1 MVYLYDAC
9 DQISDFCHPQ
19 LLRKMRRKISW
30 TDGRTDR
37 GKTVYPP
44 PPSGSVGI
52 IKTWLTVPVCYI
64 IEDNFRL
71 RLFCNFKN
79 VFLPSKVHGE
89 LEIAVQ
95 IDGFMVF
102 NTIFNNISVI
112 SWKWVLLVE
121 EIWENHQTVASH
133 WQTLYHIMLYRVHLT
148 MNGVQT
154 HNFSS
159 DRH

>member
-9 DQISDFCHPQ
+9 DQISDFCHQQ

-30 TDGRTDR
+30 TDR

-44 PPSGSVGI
+44 PPSGSGGI

-102 NTIFNNISVI
+102 NTTFNNISVI

-121 EIWENHQTVASH
+121 EIRVHRENHQTVASH
-133 WQTLYHIMLYRVHLT
+133 WQTLYHIILYRVHLA

>member
-9 DQISDFCHPQ
+9 DQISDFCHQQ

-30 TDGRTDR
+30 TD
-37 GKTVYPP
+37 
-44 PPSGSVGI
+44 SGGI

-102 NTIFNNISVI
+102 NTTFNNISVI

-121 EIWENHQTVASH
+121 EIRVHRENHQTVASH
-133 WQTLYHIMLYRVHLT
+133 WQTLYHIILYRVHLA